1 MKTASVFTLTALLGL
16 SAISTFAEARPPWEN
31 GQRDTRTHVQLVDNR
46 RDYSEYRYSSRERE
60 VLRQR
65 LSQREFDALPPGL
78 QKKMARGGELPS
90 GWQKKLQ
97 KGQYL
102 PDTLY
107 YNSERLPSYSG
118 IRHIDGV
125 SDVIIDNEVVR
136 VINATQTIIDVF
148 GLR

>member
-65 LSQREFDALPPGL
+65 LSQREFDALTPGL
-78 QKKMARGGELPS
+78 QKKMARGGELPP
-90 GWQKKLQ
+90 GWQKDRK
-97 KGQYL
+97 
-102 PDTLY
+102 
-107 YNSERLPSYSG
+107 S
-118 IRHIDGV
+118 
-125 SDVIIDNEVVR
+125 VV
-136 VINATQTIIDVF
+136 
-148 GLR
+148 